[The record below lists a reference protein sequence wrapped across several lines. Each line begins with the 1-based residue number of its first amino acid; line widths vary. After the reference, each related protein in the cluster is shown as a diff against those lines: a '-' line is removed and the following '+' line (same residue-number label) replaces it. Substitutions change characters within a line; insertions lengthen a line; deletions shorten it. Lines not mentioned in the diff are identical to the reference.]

1 MLNLPACFSVKFLPG
16 AERINQPYRLAGQQ
30 PDNLCG
36 LYWASM
42 LLQAYGVTGVDVT
55 QLALL
60 ANSTLPIGDPTD
72 WVPLGASSRQ
82 DYSQPLP
89 ETANVREAG
98 TAATGLIN
106 AVFQASSGRYVLV
119 PLRANWS
126 PESLKTLIAL
136 CQKNPR
142 WEAVPLC
149 NVQTGHLWG
158 SRIAL
163 ANALAYLAGEEI
175 SPPKA
180 DWDVGHFVTLA
191 GSVEGNK
198 RSLLL
203 IRDTYSIFG
212 WDGYYLQPQD
222 AIASALRRDDG
233 KEGGVFLFVAAEN
246 QAEVEQQAREQSFNI
261 ASWDNGTP
269 IRCDGQPPS
278 SYTNSLTS

>member
-16 AERINQPYRLAGQQ
+16 AERINQLYRLAGQQ

-36 LYWASM
+36 PYWVSM
-42 LLQAYGVTGVDVT
+42 LLQAHGVTGVDVT

-60 ANSTLPIGDPTD
+60 ADSTLPIGDPTY
-72 WVPLGASSRQ
+72 WVPPGASSRQ

-89 ETANVREAG
+89 ETANVQEAG
-98 TAATGLIN
+98 TAAIGLVN
-106 AVFQASSGRYVLV
+106 AVSQASSGRYALV

-136 CQKNPR
+136 CQKNPS

-149 NVQTGHLWG
+149 NVQTGHFWG

-163 ANALAYLAGEEI
+163 TEALAYLSGEEI

-191 GSVEGNK
+191 GIVEGNK

-203 IRDTYSIFG
+203 VRDTYPIFG
-212 WDGYYLQPQD
+212 WDGYHLQPQD

-246 QAEVEQQAREQSFNI
+246 QAEVEQQAREQSFDI

-269 IRCDGQPPS
+269 IRCDGQPQS
-278 SYTNSLTS
+278 S

>member
-1 MLNLPACFSVKFLPG
+1 MTTPAMRVNTGPQLG
-16 AERINQPYRLAGQQ
+16 AVIGGP
-30 PDNLCG
+30 
-36 LYWASM
+36 YWASM
-42 LLQAYGVTGVDVT
+42 LLQAHGVTDVDVT

-60 ANSTLPIGDPTD
+60 ADSTLPIGDATD
-72 WVPLGASSRQ
+72 WVPPGASSRQ

-89 ETANVREAG
+89 ETANVQEAG
-98 TAATGLIN
+98 TAAPGLIN
-106 AVFQASSGRYVLV
+106 AVFQASSGHYVLV
-119 PLRANWS
+119 PLQTNWS
-126 PESLKTLIAL
+126 PESIEALIAL
-136 CQKNPR
+136 CQKNPG

-163 ANALAYLAGEEI
+163 TNALAYLTGEEI

-191 GSVEGNK
+191 GSVEGNQ

-203 IRDTYSIFG
+203 VRDTYPIFG
-212 WDGYYLQPQD
+212 WDGYHLQPQD

-246 QAEVEQQAREQSFNI
+246 QAEVEQQVREQGFDI

-269 IRCDGQPPS
+269 IRCDGQPQS
-278 SYTNSLTS
+278 S